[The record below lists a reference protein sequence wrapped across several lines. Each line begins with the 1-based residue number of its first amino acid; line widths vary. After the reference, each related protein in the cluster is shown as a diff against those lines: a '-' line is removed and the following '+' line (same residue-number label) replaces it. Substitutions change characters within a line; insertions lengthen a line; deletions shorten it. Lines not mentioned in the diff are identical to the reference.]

1 MRKFA
6 QVTLV
11 TAANG
16 HGASGTPPPT
26 ASAAN
31 DKGTRCIR
39 PHRTGC

>member
-11 TAANG
+11 TAAN
-16 HGASGTPPPT
+16 
-26 ASAAN
+26 

-39 PHRTGC
+39 PHRAGC